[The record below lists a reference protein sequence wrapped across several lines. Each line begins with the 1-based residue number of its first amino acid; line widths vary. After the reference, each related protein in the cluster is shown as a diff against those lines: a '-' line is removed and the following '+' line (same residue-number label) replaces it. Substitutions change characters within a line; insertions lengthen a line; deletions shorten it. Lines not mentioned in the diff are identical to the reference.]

1 MSWEKFSSHR
11 IARFFA
17 RGRLGAFRRRRSVVH
32 KSDGAQRRSPG
43 DDSMTELQ
51 GLTILVVEDDEDTRE
66 VLKVML
72 EMCGARVLSAGS
84 ARDGLQAFTREH
96 PQAIVSDIAM
106 PGEDGYWLIGE
117 VRRQLGVPPEKVPA
131 VAVTAFSGQHPRAAA
146 LAAGF
151 QAHLAKPIDPDE
163 LCRTV
168 AKLVHA

>member
-1 MSWEKFSSHR
+1 
-11 IARFFA
+11 
-17 RGRLGAFRRRRSVVH
+17 
-32 KSDGAQRRSPG
+32 
-43 DDSMTELQ
+43 MTDLE
-51 GLTILVVEDDEDTRE
+51 GLTVLVVEDDEDTRE

-72 EMCGARVLSAGS
+72 EMCGARVLCAGS
-84 ARDGLQAFTREH
+84 ARDGLVAFTRDH

-168 AKLVHA
+168 AQLVHA

>member
-1 MSWEKFSSHR
+1 MSMNE
-11 IARFFA
+11 
-17 RGRLGAFRRRRSVVH
+17 L
-32 KSDGAQRRSPG
+32 DGV
-43 DDSMTELQ
+43 TV
-51 GLTILVVEDDEDTRE
+51 LVVEDDSDTRE

-72 EMCGARVLSAGS
+72 EMCGARVLVADC
-84 ARDGLQAFTREH
+84 ARNGLETFQTEQ

-117 VRRQLGVPPEKVPA
+117 VRTKLGVRPEQVPA

-168 AKLVHA
+168 KELVRA

>member
-1 MSWEKFSSHR
+1 
-11 IARFFA
+11 
-17 RGRLGAFRRRRSVVH
+17 
-32 KSDGAQRRSPG
+32 
-43 DDSMTELQ
+43 MTELT

-72 EMCGARVLSAGS
+72 EMCGARVLCAES
-84 ARDGLQAFTREH
+84 ARDGLQTFTREH

-117 VRRQLGVPPEKVPA
+117 VRRHLGVPAERVPA

-151 QAHLAKPIDPDE
+151 QAHLAKPIDPDD
-163 LCRTV
+163 LCRVV
-168 AKLVHA
+168 AQLVHA

>member
-1 MSWEKFSSHR
+1 MSEL
-11 IARFFA
+11 
-17 RGRLGAFRRRRSVVH
+17 RGVTV
-32 KSDGAQRRSPG
+32 
-43 DDSMTELQ
+43 
-51 GLTILVVEDDEDTRE
+51 LVVEDDDDTRE
-66 VLKVML
+66 VLTVML
-72 EMCGARVLSAGS
+72 EMCGARVLCADT
-84 ARDGLQAFTREH
+84 ARAGLQTFRREH

-117 VRRQLGVPPEKVPA
+117 VRGPLGVSPDKVPA

-168 AKLVHA
+168 AQLVQSG

>member
-1 MSWEKFSSHR
+1 VSEL
-11 IARFFA
+11 
-17 RGRLGAFRRRRSVVH
+17 RGVTV
-32 KSDGAQRRSPG
+32 
-43 DDSMTELQ
+43 
-51 GLTILVVEDDEDTRE
+51 LVVEDDEDTRE

-72 EMCGARVLSAGS
+72 EICGARVICAPS
-84 ARDGLQAFTREH
+84 ARDGLQTFRKEH

-106 PGEDGYWLIGE
+106 PGEDGYWLIRE
-117 VRRQLGVPPEKVPA
+117 VRRRLGVPPEKVPA

-168 AKLVHA
+168 AQLVRA